1 MERVLGKYSSHL
13 YALLRIVAGLLFL
26 MHGSQKLLDW
36 PPNPPPP
43 PPPPAA
49 EAQKPGD
56 ANQPAKKPAPP
67 PAWVMPTAGV
77 IELVG
82 GLLLVFGLLTSYAA
96 FIASGEMAVAYF
108 MSHAPNGMWPIVN
121 NGERAVLFCF
131 LFLYMAAVGS
141 GPFSLDAL
149 FKRRQ

>member
-1 MERVLGKYSSHL
+1 MERFLGKYSAYL
-13 YALLRIVAGLLFL
+13 YALLRIIAGLLFL
-26 MHGSQKLLDW
+26 MHGAQKLLDW
-36 PPNPPPP
+36 PPRPAP

-49 EAQKPGD
+49 AEAQKSSD
-56 ANQPAKKPAPP
+56 ANQAANKPQMP

-82 GLLLVFGLLTSYAA
+82 GLLILFGLLTSYVA

-108 MSHAPNGMWPIVN
+108 MNHAAKATWPIL
-121 NGERAVLFCF
+121 NGGELAVLYCF

-141 GPFSLDAL
+141 GAFSLDAL